1 MPDEITRVDYYMG
14 AIPNTPGEGVKV
26 LNALKDAGINL
37 VGFLAYRRSAKVA
50 EVVLV
55 VAANAPSPAKAVKPA
70 GLVLGKKEKGF
81 LLTGEDRVGA
91 LAETLG
97 KLAAAGIN
105 MVKTNAVC
113 GGAGRFGALVAVD
126 PKDLRKAAKALGI

>member
-1 MPDEITRVDYYMG
+1 MG

-26 LNALKDAGINL
+26 LNALKDAGVSL
-37 VGFLAYRRSAKVA
+37 AGFLAYRRSAKVA

-55 VAANAPSPAKAVKPA
+55 VAANAPSPAKVVKPA
-70 GLVLGKKEKGF
+70 GLALGKKEKGF

-97 KLAAAGIN
+97 KLAAAGISV
-105 MVKTNAVC
+105 VKTNAVC
-113 GGAGRFGALVAVD
+113 GGAGRFGALIGVEA
-126 PKDLRKAAKALGI
+126 KDLRKAAKALA